1 MNLILGKSKTGKSKY
16 IFDKIDSDILA
27 GKKVIY
33 FVPSQ
38 TRVLAEE
45 NYIDFQNK
53 SGIIDVNVTTISSY
67 IKDFLNQYNINNQD
81 KSISKLDRK
90 LILTKI
96 MLENPNIFNM
106 FKKVKNKEG
115 FLENLNIYMD
125 IFKKEDI
132 NIDEINKLE
141 LPNKLLEY
149 KLKEITNVYKE
160 YINYTE
166 DKYIDVIDETDIFLK
181 LFEKLYIGKDVS
193 NICIYFDA
201 YNNFT
206 NHEFKFI
213 KLLLK
218 LNFSV
223 TFSITSDIADKV
235 EDISDYSINE
245 LSNLILEDIS
255 NIFTEP
261 NLTLITLL
269 RYAKKLNLNVSTEI
283 MRNNYSKARED
294 IKYLANNIF
303 LMSTLDT
310 KVKAENIYINL
321 TTNIYTEI
329 DKIANII
336 SQKVREGYKYKD
348 FVIYTSSVDEY
359 SYVVRKIFYEYNIP
373 VYIDSKISAQSNILI
388 KYIQKL
394 LEICRTGYKKE
405 NIFQILKFGLNDIS
419 IDDISYLENYTLEFN
434 SDRYRFEREFSYNN
448 FNNETIY
455 DLDRLN
461 TIRKQVLHIFE
472 DICKYTNNKHTT
484 LDIIKKIYDHLLE
497 NKILDK
503 YTAILAK
510 MKNSN
515 DSTVKYNGSVGY
527 QMWDKLCEVFSS
539 ITKIYESNEISISD
553 FEKLLKYSLKD
564 IKVKNIEPT
573 IDEVQV
579 LDVNISKCGIK
590 KIMFFVGVNE
600 DKLPKKIED
609 DLLFDD
615 IELTSLESFDIKFKE
630 TSLFK
635 LNMQLYN
642 IYELINNVEDK
653 LYFSYI
659 SSDTAGKSL
668 RASSLIML
676 LKKILEIEV
685 TGNVISLDENKEV
698 YSKKAA
704 FEKLMKLI
712 NNGDGIT
719 DEMLSLYRY
728 ILKYS
733 DLEDILEYMRYND
746 NLANKTMDDINKN
759 NFVTSVSKLELFKK
773 CPFAYFM
780 KYGLKLNE
788 RKIFTIT
795 NMDIGSFMHNV
806 LEKFSMYLF
815 ENSINWHEILLEKE
829 KYGKILEELINN
841 ELDKTFYKHTENV
854 KYIILKQK
862 LKATMNKVIMTL
874 AQSFNQSKFLPYG
887 YEIEFKDGG
896 LFAPIE
902 IKLDNGSIMYIV
914 GKIDRIDTLKLDDVI
929 YARIIDYK
937 SSSKDLK
944 LEDIKEGLSLQLI
957 TYLSSFINNIK
968 NEKVVPAGMLYF
980 TLSEKLVNIKEYTSD
995 ECEIS
1000 KKIIENLRMKGIF
1013 LKDIEILKLMDSKID
1028 ETGRLI
1034 DVSTRA
1040 VASNKKSNKLQTK
1053 EEFEK
1058 LCLDITDILKNIGS
1072 DIISGNVKIKPN
1084 KKANHCKYCEFSSV
1098 CRKENL
1104 C

>member
-16 IFDKIDSDILA
+16 IFDKMDNDISI

-45 NYIDFQNK
+45 NYINFQNK
-53 SGIIDVNVTTISSY
+53 SGIIDVNVTTIGSY
-67 IKDFLNQYNINNQD
+67 IKDFLNEHNINNED

-96 MLENPNIFNM
+96 ILENPNIFNM
-106 FKKVKNKEG
+106 FKKCKNKEG

-132 NIDEINKLE
+132 NIEEINKLE
-141 LPNKLLEY
+141 LTDKLLEY
-149 KLKEITNVYKE
+149 KLKEITSVYKE
-160 YINYTE
+160 YINYTNG
-166 DKYIDVIDETDIFLK
+166 KYIDVIDETDIFLK
-181 LFEKLYIGKDVS
+181 LFESIYTGIDIS
-193 NICIYFDA
+193 NICIYFDS

-218 LNFSV
+218 LKFSV

-245 LSNLILEDIS
+245 LSNMLNQDIS
-255 NIFTEP
+255 NIFTEA
-261 NLTLITLL
+261 NLTLITLIK
-269 RYAKKLNLNVSTEI
+269 YAKKINLNVSTEI
-283 MRNNYSKARED
+283 MRKNYSNAKED
-294 IKYLANNIF
+294 IKYLSNNIF
-303 LMSTLDT
+303 ALNTVDN
-310 KVKAENIYINL
+310 KIKAEKIYINL

-329 DKIANII
+329 DKIANDI
-336 SQKVREGYKYKD
+336 SKKVREGYRYKD
-348 FVIYTSSVDEY
+348 FVIYTSFTDEY

-373 VYIDSKISAQSNILI
+373 VYIDSKIPVQSNILI

-394 LEICRTGYKKE
+394 IEICKTGYKKE
-405 NIFQILKFGLNDIS
+405 NIFQILKFGLNEIN

-434 SDRYRFEREFSYNN
+434 SDRYRFEREFTYNN
-448 FNNETIY
+448 FSNGTIY

-461 TIRKQVLHIFE
+461 EIRKQVLNVFE
-472 DICKYTNNKHTT
+472 DICKYTNSKHTT
-484 LDIIKKIYDHLLE
+484 VDIIKKIYDHLLV
-497 NKILDK
+497 NKVLDK
-503 YTAILAK
+503 YTVIIDK

-515 DSTVKYNGSVGY
+515 DSNVKYSGNVGY

-539 ITKIYESNEISISD
+539 ITKIYENNEVSIAD

-564 IKVKNIEPT
+564 IKVKSIEPT

-579 LDVNISKCGIK
+579 LDVNISKCSSK

-600 DKLPKKIED
+600 DKLPKKIDD
-609 DLLFDD
+609 DLLFND
-615 IELTSLESFDIKFKE
+615 IELANLESFNIKFKE

-642 IYELINNVEDK
+642 IYELINNVEEK
-653 LYFSYI
+653 LYFSYV

-668 RASSLIML
+668 RPSSLIII
-676 LKKILEIEV
+676 LKKILDIDV
-685 TGNVISLDENKEV
+685 IGNVISLDENTQI

-704 FEKLMKLI
+704 FEKLMKLV
-712 NNGDGIT
+712 NKGEGIT
-719 DEMLSLYRY
+719 EEILSLYRY
-728 ILKYS
+728 ILQYS
-733 DLEDILEYMRYND
+733 DLQDILEYMRYND
-746 NLANKTMDDINKN
+746 NLNLQTMQDINKHD
-759 NFVTSVSKLELFKK
+759 FVTSVSKLELFKK
-773 CPFAYFM
+773 CPFSYFM

-795 NMDIGSFMHNV
+795 SLDTGSFMHNV
-806 LEKFSMYLF
+806 LEKFSIYLF
-815 ENSINWHEILLEKE
+815 ENKINWHEILLEKE
-829 KYGKILEELINN
+829 KYIKILDEMIND
-841 ELDKTFYKHTENV
+841 ELDVSFSKHKENV

-862 LKATMNKVIMTL
+862 LKATMNKVIMTV

-896 LFAPIE
+896 VFAPIE
-902 IKLDNGSIMYIV
+902 IKLNNNTTMYIV
-914 GKIDRIDTLKLDDVI
+914 GKIDRIDTLKVDDVI

-957 TYLSSFINNIK
+957 TYLSSFINNLS
-968 NEKVVPAGMLYF
+968 NEKIVPAGMLYF
-980 TLSEKLVNIKEYTSD
+980 TLSEKLINIKEYTKD
-995 ECEIS
+995 ENQIS
-1000 KKIIENLRMKGIF
+1000 KKIIESLRMKGIF
-1013 LKDIEILKLMDSKID
+1013 LKDIEILKLMDNKID
-1028 ETGRLI
+1028 ENSKLI
-1034 DVSTRA
+1034 DVSSRT
-1040 VASNKKSNKLQTK
+1040 VSSDKKSNKLQTK
-1053 EEFEK
+1053 EEFQK
-1058 LCLDITDILKNIGS
+1058 LCLDITDILKSIGS
-1072 DIISGNVKIKPN
+1072 DILSGNVKIKPN
-1084 KKANHCKYCEFSSV
+1084 KKADHCKYCEFSSV